1 MENGWVIFTIIILGI
16 LCFAFSIWSFTN
28 IYNLLCEMNPDNSV
42 EFGTSMFIGLAA
54 LILGIYSIINAIK

>member
-1 MENGWVIFTIIILGI
+1 MKNGWVIFTISILGI

-28 IYNLLCEMNPDNSV
+28 MYNLLCEMNPDNSV

-54 LILGIYSIINAIK
+54 LILGIYSIINAIE